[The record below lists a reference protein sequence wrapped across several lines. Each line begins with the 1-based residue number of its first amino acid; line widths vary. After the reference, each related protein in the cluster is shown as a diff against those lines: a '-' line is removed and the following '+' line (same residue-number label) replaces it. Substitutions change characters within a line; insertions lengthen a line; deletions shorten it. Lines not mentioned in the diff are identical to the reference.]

1 VSDIFQEIDEELRRE
16 NFAKLWSRYGSYV
29 FGLAVV
35 IILATAGVVGWRQY
49 QLSERQA
56 EGARYTQALDLAR
69 QGKDKD
75 AAEVFA
81 ELGRQAGGGHAIL
94 SRFEQAAMKAR
105 AGEVNDA
112 IAIYGALA
120 ADTAI
125 DPIYRDLA
133 TLLALQYEL
142 KDGNPTSI
150 IERLARLTAPGSPWR
165 PTALELTALAQL
177 KAGNKDDALAT
188 YQRLAD
194 DPTAPQGARGRAAE
208 ILGAHPRA
216 GSAPAVTRLGQ

>member
-1 VSDIFQEIDEELRRE
+1 
-16 NFAKLWSRYGSYV
+16 
-29 FGLAVV
+29 
-35 IILATAGVVGWRQY
+35 
-49 QLSERQA
+49 
-56 EGARYTQALDLAR
+56 
-69 QGKDKD
+69 
-75 AAEVFA
+75 
-81 ELGRQAGGGHAIL
+81 
-94 SRFEQAAMKAR
+94 MKAR

-194 DPTAPQGARGRAAE
+194 DHTAPQGARGRAAE
-208 ILGAHPRA
+208 MLGAHPRA